1 MTLNNVLFF
10 DLLLLHCLKNCSWD
24 GDFLKSPEKHRDGG
38 TVHIPVVIDL
48 KMFDIEVNRTQV
60 VYAAL
65 LSAILKCSIKQTK
78 QGRYQEFL
86 LSL

>member
-1 MTLNNVLFF
+1 M
-10 DLLLLHCLKNCSWD
+10 
-24 GDFLKSPEKHRDGG
+24 GIFLKAPERHRDGG
-38 TVHIPVVIDL
+38 TVHIPAVIDL
-48 KMFDIEVNRTQV
+48 KMFDIEVNGTQV

-78 QGRYQEFL
+78 QGQYQEFL